1 MTVTCKVILTASAGI
16 APRFRHYFGS
26 ASTSVIEVL
35 DGVTPAGK
43 NMSPVIPH
51 VPDVHVA
58 FRHHSSHDAKA
69 HASTENS
76 PDRALVE
83 TAKGSH
89 SAASFH
95 GYISAS
101 TSTVIVVILIA
112 DVAAESRQHNVQGQS
127 QNIFLR
133 NYTKTN
139 VNPQNG
145 ANNQPLFMP
154 IILGHNPPWTISPR
168 AKSSYN
174 TIPEKNSTSTL
185 SGCSVSEIPSARKT
199 GAPAHVAPFFRVL
212 FLHPEVPRFGG
223 QTC

>member
-1 MTVTCKVILTASAGI
+1 MTVTCKVILTASADI
-16 APRFRHYFGS
+16 APKFRHYFGS

-69 HASTENS
+69 HLPYASTENS
-76 PDRALVE
+76 PDKALVE

-112 DVAAESRQHNVQGQS
+112 DVAAESRQHNVQEQS

-139 VNPQNG
+139 VKPPKWRK
-145 ANNQPLFMP
+145 QP
-154 IILGHNPPWTISPR
+154 TTVYAYCSR
-168 AKSSYN
+168 A
-174 TIPEKNSTSTL
+174 
-185 SGCSVSEIPSARKT
+185 
-199 GAPAHVAPFFRVL
+199 
-212 FLHPEVPRFGG
+212 
-223 QTC
+223 